1 MHLVV
6 VSAKEGGIGSEW
18 GHLYS
23 KVPGRTWHAGSSHTG
38 IHFHSHPHIGHI
50 TDNTRRMTSE
60 YQVLRHWS
68 AVCGLQSEE
77 GSSHAATAFKKPLEE
92 SICRFI
98 TALRG
103 VAWSDKA
110 DLRGSRGGL
119 LPSHTACIGFRWTN
133 KHLIIY
139 FYAKKLEVLRVTGAI
154 PDHYWNLIAWGN
166 EEQCSTW
173 SLLGFFFYYYLF
185 IYKKPGDCLVWHVQE
200 NNTQYLTGANQ
211 STRD

>member
-1 MHLVV
+1 MLRKE
-6 VSAKEGGIGSEW
+6 VSAQSGVIYTLKCLEGPGMQD
-18 GHLYS
+18 HLTQAS
-23 KVPGRTWHAGSSHTG
+23 ISIATLTLDTSQTTHAVWPLS
-38 IHFHSHPHIGHI
+38 
-50 TDNTRRMTSE
+50 TRFSGT
-60 YQVLRHWS
+60 
-68 AVCGLQSEE
+68 GLQCVKREE

-110 DLRGSRGGL
+110 DLRESRGGH
-119 LPSHTACIGFRWTN
+119 LPSHTACIGFQWTN

-166 EEQCSTW
+166 EEQCSIW
-173 SLLGFFFYYYLF
+173 SLLGFFF
-185 IYKKPGDCLVWHVQE
+185 
-200 NNTQYLTGANQ
+200 
-211 STRD
+211 